1 MRWLAVLAV
10 AVTMAG
16 CATGVE
22 DPQPVPAPDEP
33 QRDPPKQ
40 IKSGVFENPYDNIQ
54 VPLGSYQLPPDEPTL
69 QTPRLPSR

>member
-10 AVTMAG
+10 AVTLGG

-33 QRDPPKQ
+33 QRDPPKVTL
-40 IKSGVFENPYDNIQ
+40 SGDLDNPYEGIAQERGSTLTDRPRQ
-54 VPLGSYQLPPDEPTL
+54 KPPLPFESNE
-69 QTPRLPSR
+69 